1 MVCVICLAFSPS
13 SNPAPDTKQTIVDCH
28 KYGVA
33 VKIITGDPER
43 TQKWQKCVDSCSD
56 ALKYLNSSDTTT
68 YGADPEVSSTVGM
81 PDGDGGGQGAS
92 RLTENWGNIR
102 VRALVRRGLAL
113 EKLKKVDEQ
122 QRDAEAVL
130 AADADN
136 SLAQGLLSRAQARK
150 AAQAKAEKDMARK
163 MFA

>member
-1 MVCVICLAFSPS
+1 
-13 SNPAPDTKQTIVDCH
+13 
-28 KYGVA
+28 
-33 VKIITGDPER
+33 
-43 TQKWQKCVDSCSD
+43 
-56 ALKYLNSSDTTT
+56 
-68 YGADPEVSSTVGM
+68 M
-81 PDGDGGGQGAS
+81 PDGEGVGQGTS

-102 VRALVRRGLAL
+102 VKALLRRGLAL

-136 SLAQGLLSRAQARK
+136 ALAQGLLSRAQARK